1 MAGEVGLMTAPRR
14 PPPLAVVTGAARAL
28 STDASEADRL
38 RALCDQLRL
47 ALPAEEVR
55 VVLGQRRS
63 DRLAAG
69 HAAEGTPTCIVEIV
83 WPEGR
88 HATLEAIGADRSV
101 TECRPIL
108 ETVAAL
114 IVATTPRQPPPSADT
129 ELERRLHWLTVD
141 SLPVGL
147 YVVDRA
153 LRIVIWNRKR
163 ETGTQGLRRAE
174 VLGRPVFDVL
184 HRQPPEQLQAA
195 FARVLEAGEVVE
207 EEQEVP
213 GADGDVRI
221 YRTTRLPMRLD
232 GGEITHVITI
242 GEDLTET
249 RAIQRAMHQTE
260 KLAAVGQLAAGVMHE
275 INNPLATIGACVPVI
290 AARLGP
296 SPDPK
301 AREYLAIIESEVGR
315 ATNIVDGL
323 LDFSRAER
331 AGGGMEPS
339 DLNALLERTLYLLQ
353 HHQRFRRLEVVREL
367 DPSLPLV
374 TGNGERLI
382 QAAMAIL
389 LNAAD
394 ATGGHGT
401 VTVTTRREGQWVI
414 AELTD
419 NGPGIPPEVLP
430 NIFEPFYTT
439 KGPSRGTGLGLAI
452 CYGIIADHQ
461 GRLDVRSEPGR
472 TTFRIALPP
481 ARQEAAA

>member
-1 MAGEVGLMTAPRR
+1 MTAPMR
-14 PPPLAVVTGAARAL
+14 PPPLAVVQGAARAL
-28 STDASEADRL
+28 AIDAPESDRL
-38 RALCDQLRL
+38 RALCDHLRV

-55 VVLGQRRS
+55 VALGQRRS

-69 HAAEGTPTCIVEIV
+69 HAAEGTPACMVDIA
-83 WPEGR
+83 WLDGR
-88 HATLEAIGADRSV
+88 HGTLEAIGSDRLV

-114 IVATTPRQPPPSADT
+114 IVAATTTHSPPPTDA

-147 YVVDRA
+147 YVVDRDY
-153 LRIVIWNRKR
+153 RIVIWNRKR

-174 VLGRPVFDVL
+174 VLGRQVFDVL
-184 HRQPPEQLQAA
+184 HRQPPERLRRD
-195 FARVLEAGEVVE
+195 FARVFEAGEVLE
-207 EEQEVP
+207 DEQEVP
-213 GADGDVRI
+213 GPGGEARI

-232 GGEITHVITI
+232 GGAISHVITI

-275 INNPLATIGACVPVI
+275 INNPLATIGACVSVI
-290 AARLGP
+290 SARLGP
-296 SPDPK
+296 TPDPK
-301 AREYLAIIESEVGR
+301 AREYLEIIESEVGR

-331 AGGGMEPS
+331 AGGAMEPS

-353 HHQRFRRLEVVREL
+353 HHQRFRRLEVVREF
-367 DPSLPLV
+367 DPALPPV
-374 TGNGERLI
+374 VGNGERLI

-394 ATGGHGT
+394 ATGGQGT
-401 VTVTTRREGQWVI
+401 VTVTTRHEGQWVI
-414 AELTD
+414 AELSD

-430 NIFEPFYTT
+430 KIFEPFYTT

-472 TTFRIALPP
+472 TTFRIVLPP
-481 ARQEAAA
+481 ARREEAA